1 MGFKLRQNPSGLK
14 MVNEFMKKMESAIKE
29 AKSMICKAQKNMIRY
44 CNRRRSPA
52 PVFEPGD

>member
-1 MGFKLRQNPSGLK
+1 

-29 AKSMICKAQKNMIRY
+29 AKSMICKAQKNMTRY
-44 CNRRRSPA
+44 YNQRRSPA